1 MELKVYTTEKQPGTF
16 VIALIGS
23 LDSNT
28 YFQLAGRLDEVLASS
43 PQTVIYDMQG
53 LEYISSAG
61 IREILRTIK
70 ALKPNGGKVL
80 MTRMAPQI
88 KKVFEI
94 VRALPAQQI
103 FASIEELD
111 DYLDKIQQRQSS
123 V

>member
-28 YFQLAGRLDEVLASS
+28 NFQLAGRLDEVLASS

-70 ALKPNGGKVL
+70 ALKPSGGKVL
-80 MTRMAPQI
+80 MTRMSSQI

-111 DYLDKIQQRQSS
+111 DYLDKMQQRQSS